1 MNQTKRIQPLDAKQN
16 LTNNKNNTRRRHD
29 KRRQDQGRNP
39 TRKSV
44 PPRARKRTKSGRVR
58 EGQNSRIRRPSES
71 GHFLIEVLFKI
82 GRFWARAG
90 PGPVWG
96 VFGGSKTGC
105 PKGRP
110 ETPPRRS
117 TTRSKSTRS
126 SRLCSV
132 SLSSVLFRS
141 VLLRD
146 IVIGKIFFLRP
157 EVGLFFLRPEIGLEN
172 SSPTFGRSRW
182 TRSRRR
188 SSRSS
193 SVNRRRSILGIES
206 STHSKT
212 CAPPQ
217 PQREREFRTILIRPL
232 DTSS

>member
-1 MNQTKRIQPLDAKQN
+1 MVMKMTRYVPRSQNEKVLIQPLDAKNN

-39 TRKSV
+39 TRKSF
-44 PPRARKRTKSGRVR
+44 PPRARKRSESGRVR

-82 GRFWARAG
+82 GRFWARAS

-132 SLSSVLFRS
+132 SLSSVLFCL

-146 IVIGKIFFLRP
+146 VVVGKFFCLRP
-157 EVGLFFLRPEIGLEN
+157 EVGLDFLLRPQVGLQH
-172 SSPTFGRSRW
+172 SHSTFDRSRW
-182 TRSRRR
+182 TRSRCR
-188 SSRSS
+188 SVRSS
-193 SVNRRRSILGIES
+193 SVNRRRATVDFGRIQKPARHRSRSENS
-206 STHSKT
+206 
-212 CAPPQ
+212 
-217 PQREREFRTILIRPL
+217 
-232 DTSS
+232 

>member
-1 MNQTKRIQPLDAKQN
+1 MMVMKVTRYVPRSQNEKVRIQLLDAKNN

-39 TRKSV
+39 TRKSF
-44 PPRARKRTKSGRVR
+44 PPRARKRSESGRVR

-132 SLSSVLFRS
+132 SLSSVLSRS

-146 IVIGKIFFLRP
+146 VVVGKISFLRP
-157 EVGLFFLRPEIGLEN
+157 EVGLVLFSVSRGRIRKFYFDLW
-172 SSPTFGRSRW
+172 TFSLDPV
-182 TRSRRR
+182 T
-188 SSRSS
+188 S
-193 SVNRRRSILGIES
+193 SVV
-206 STHSKT
+206 
-212 CAPPQ
+212 AVV
-217 PQREREFRTILIRPL
+217 ER
-232 DTSS
+232 